1 MKFQF
6 TFISIIFFFLSG
18 NTICQTYP
26 GTMINISGGTFT
38 MGNNNPPIMFDDQGP
53 EHLVTI
59 NDFTLGETEVSN
71 SNYVIF
77 LNDMAS
83 LENLMIE
90 EGVPGDWSSDS
101 TEIANGHAWSIMA
114 DSTLSGLWSGKVLIK
129 LSDIPG
135 GGQHP
140 LNRCWIELDTTSYIF
155 SVVEGYE
162 NWPASWVNWYG
173 AMMYADYYGL
183 SLPTEAEW
191 EYAARAGQQLE
202 YPTNDGNLSYSQA
215 NYGTGFGGP
224 SGETYLSPVG
234 ELFLPNPF
242 GLYNMTG
249 NVSEWCLDWYDA
261 NFYQTCIDNNN
272 NLNPLNDIIPEDVE
286 VKVLRGGSHTYPGSF
301 AMSSHRLDTPPFVT
315 TDHMGFRVA
324 LRTQQLDSSIE
335 GRWIIPVVENDPG
348 NTMYEFLDGLRY
360 TYYCSDENG
369 CDSTYW
375 NSLDTNDA
383 IPNPNPYTFSNDT
396 LTIDLFF
403 GNTWQH
409 PISFECDGNVV
420 TIGDTTVIWWS
431 SWWRVGYDIS
441 ECEGQ
446 ELALTNTTK
455 YPETFKLSQNYPNPF
470 NPVTSLRYDLPEDG
484 LVNITIY
491 DMMGRRVKTLV
502 NSSQT
507 AGYKSI
513 QWNATNDKNEPVS
526 AGVYFY
532 TIQAGEYRQTKKMIL
547 LK

>member
-1 MKFQF
+1 MFVGGWLDSKMKFQF
-6 TFISIIFFFLSG
+6 SLNSIIFFFLLG
-18 NTICQTYP
+18 EAICQTYP
-26 GTMINISGGTFT
+26 GIMINISGGTFT
-38 MGNNNPPIMFDDQGP
+38 MGNNNPPFMFDGQDP

-59 NDFTLGETEVSN
+59 DDFTLGETEVSN
-71 SNYVIF
+71 AYYVIF

-83 LENLMIE
+83 LGNLMIE

-114 DSTLSGLWSGKVLIK
+114 DSTLSGLWSGEVLIK
-129 LSDIPG
+129 LSDIAG

-234 ELFLPNPF
+234 ELFPPNPF

-261 NFYQTCIDNNN
+261 NFYQTCVDNNYY
-272 NLNPLNDIIPEDVE
+272 LNPLNDNIPEDVE
-286 VKVLRGGSHTYPGSF
+286 VKVLRGGSHTYPGPF
-301 AMSSHRLDTPPFVT
+301 AMSSHRFDTPPFVT

-324 LRTQQLDSSIE
+324 LRMQQLNSKKVIQLPK
-335 GRWIIPVVENDPG
+335 IIN
-348 NTMYEFLDGLRY
+348 LD
-360 TYYCSDENG
+360 
-369 CDSTYW
+369 
-375 NSLDTNDA
+375 
-383 IPNPNPYTFSNDT
+383 
-396 LTIDLFF
+396 
-403 GNTWQH
+403 
-409 PISFECDGNVV
+409 
-420 TIGDTTVIWWS
+420 
-431 SWWRVGYDIS
+431 
-441 ECEGQ
+441 
-446 ELALTNTTK
+446 
-455 YPETFKLSQNYPNPF
+455 QNYPNPF
-470 NPVTSLRYDLPEDG
+470 NPITTLRYDLPEDG
-484 LVNITIY
+484 LVSINIY
-491 DMMGRRVKTLV
+491 DLMGRSIKSLV
-502 NSSQT
+502 NSNQS
-507 AGYKSI
+507 AGYHSI
-513 QWNATNDKNEPVS
+513 QWNATNNLGEPVS
-526 AGVYFY
+526 AGMYFY
-532 TIQAGEYRQTKKMIL
+532 MIQVGNFRQTKKMVL

>member
-6 TFISIIFFFLSG
+6 SLNSIIFFFLLG
-18 NTICQTYP
+18 EAICQTYP
-26 GTMINISGGTFT
+26 GIMINISGGTFT
-38 MGNNNPPIMFDDQGP
+38 MGNNNPPFMFDDQDP

-59 NDFTLGETEVSN
+59 DDFTLGETEVSN
-71 SNYVIF
+71 AYYVIF

-83 LENLMIE
+83 LGNLMIE

-114 DSTLSGLWSGKVLIK
+114 DSTLSGLWSGEVLIK
-129 LSDIPG
+129 LSDIAG

-234 ELFLPNPF
+234 ELFPPNPF

-261 NFYQTCIDNNN
+261 NFYQTCVDNNYY
-272 NLNPLNDIIPEDVE
+272 LNPLNDNIPEDVE
-286 VKVLRGGSHTYPGSF
+286 VKVLRGGSHTYPGPF
-301 AMSSHRLDTPPFVT
+301 AMSSHRFDTPPFVT

-324 LRTQQLDSSIE
+324 LRMQQLNSKKEIQLPK
-335 GRWIIPVVENDPG
+335 IIN
-348 NTMYEFLDGLRY
+348 LD
-360 TYYCSDENG
+360 
-369 CDSTYW
+369 
-375 NSLDTNDA
+375 
-383 IPNPNPYTFSNDT
+383 
-396 LTIDLFF
+396 
-403 GNTWQH
+403 
-409 PISFECDGNVV
+409 
-420 TIGDTTVIWWS
+420 
-431 SWWRVGYDIS
+431 
-441 ECEGQ
+441 
-446 ELALTNTTK
+446 
-455 YPETFKLSQNYPNPF
+455 QNYPNPF
-470 NPVTSLRYDLPEDG
+470 NPITTLRYYLPEDG

-491 DMMGRRVKTLV
+491 DMMGRVVKTLM
-502 NSSQT
+502 NGSQT

-513 QWNATNDKNEPVS
+513 QWNATNDEGAPVS
-526 AGVYFY
+526 AGLYLY
-532 TIQAGEYRQTKKMIL
+532 TIQAGEFRQTKKMVL
-547 LK
+547 FK

>member
-1 MKFQF
+1 MKIQI
-6 TFISIIFFFLSG
+6 TLTSIIFFFLLE
-18 NTICQTYP
+18 NVICQSYP
-26 GTMINISGGTFT
+26 GTMINISGGNFT
-38 MGNNNPPIMFDDQGP
+38 MGNNNPPFMFDDQGP
-53 EHLVTI
+53 ERLVTI

-71 SNYVIF
+71 ANYVIF
-77 LNDMAS
+77 LNEMAS

-129 LSDIPG
+129 LSDIAG

-224 SGETYLSPVG
+224 SGGTYLSPVG
-234 ELFLPNPF
+234 ELFPPNPF
-242 GLYNMTG
+242 GLYNMAG

-272 NLNPLNDIIPEDVE
+272 NLNPLNDITPEDVA

-315 TDHMGFRVA
+315 TDHMGFRVV
-324 LRTQQLDSSIE
+324 LRTQQLNSKKE
-335 GRWIIPVVENDPG
+335 LQLPEIINL
-348 NTMYEFLDGLRY
+348 Y
-360 TYYCSDENG
+360 
-369 CDSTYW
+369 
-375 NSLDTNDA
+375 
-383 IPNPNPYTFSNDT
+383 
-396 LTIDLFF
+396 
-403 GNTWQH
+403 
-409 PISFECDGNVV
+409 
-420 TIGDTTVIWWS
+420 
-431 SWWRVGYDIS
+431 
-441 ECEGQ
+441 
-446 ELALTNTTK
+446 
-455 YPETFKLSQNYPNPF
+455 QNYPNPF
-470 NPVTSLRYDLPEDG
+470 NPITSLRYNLPEDEF
-484 LVNITIY
+484 VNITIY
-491 DMMGRRVKTLV
+491 DMMGRIVKTLV
-502 NSSQT
+502 NASQT

-513 QWNATNDKNEPVS
+513 IWNATNDRNEPVS
-526 AGVYFY
+526 AGLYLY
-532 TIQAGEYRQTKKMIL
+532 TIKAGDFSQTNKMVL

>member
-1 MKFQF
+1 MFVRCWVDSKMKFQF
-6 TFISIIFFFLSG
+6 SLNSIIYFFLLG
-18 NTICQTYP
+18 EAICQTYP
-26 GTMINISGGTFT
+26 GIMINISGGTFT
-38 MGNNNPPIMFDDQGP
+38 MGNNNPPFMFDDQDP

-59 NDFTLGETEVSN
+59 DDFTLGETEVSN
-71 SNYVIF
+71 AYYVIF

-83 LENLMIE
+83 LGNLIIE

-114 DSTLSGLWSGKVLIK
+114 DSTLSGLWSGEVLIK
-129 LSDIPG
+129 LSDIAG

-234 ELFLPNPF
+234 ELFPPNPF

-249 NVSEWCLDWYDA
+249 NVSEWCLDWYDT
-261 NFYQTCIDNNN
+261 NFYQTCVDNYYY
-272 NLNPLNDIIPEDVE
+272 LNPLNDNIPEDVE
-286 VKVLRGGSHTYPGSF
+286 VKVLRGGSHTYPGPF
-301 AMSSHRLDTPPFVT
+301 AMSSHRFDTPPFVT

-324 LRTQQLDSSIE
+324 LRMQQLNSKKEIQLPK
-335 GRWIIPVVENDPG
+335 IIN
-348 NTMYEFLDGLRY
+348 LD
-360 TYYCSDENG
+360 
-369 CDSTYW
+369 
-375 NSLDTNDA
+375 
-383 IPNPNPYTFSNDT
+383 
-396 LTIDLFF
+396 
-403 GNTWQH
+403 
-409 PISFECDGNVV
+409 
-420 TIGDTTVIWWS
+420 
-431 SWWRVGYDIS
+431 
-441 ECEGQ
+441 
-446 ELALTNTTK
+446 
-455 YPETFKLSQNYPNPF
+455 QNYPNPF
-470 NPVTSLRYDLPEDG
+470 NPITTLRYYLPEDG

-491 DMMGRRVKTLV
+491 DMMGRVVKTLM
-502 NSSQT
+502 NGSQT
-507 AGYKSI
+507 VGYKSI
-513 QWNATNDKNEPVS
+513 QWNATNDEGAPVS
-526 AGVYFY
+526 AGLYLY
-532 TIQAGEYRQTKKMIL
+532 TIQAGEFRQTKKMVL
-547 LK
+547 FK

>member
-1 MKFQF
+1 MKSQF
-6 TFISIIFFFLSG
+6 TLSSIIFFFLLG
-18 NTICQTYP
+18 NAFCQTYP

-38 MGNNNPPIMFDDQGP
+38 MGNNNQPFMFDDQGP

-59 NDFTLGETEVSN
+59 NDFILGETEVSN
-71 SNYVIF
+71 ANYVIF

-83 LENLMIE
+83 LGNLMAE

-101 TEIANGHAWSIMA
+101 TEIANGHAWSILA
-114 DSTLSGLWSGKVLIK
+114 DSTLSGLWAGKVLIK
-129 LSDIPG
+129 LSDIAG
-135 GGQHP
+135 GGQHF

-155 SVVEGYE
+155 SIVEGYE

-234 ELFLPNPF
+234 ELFPPNPF

-261 NFYQTCIDNNN
+261 NFYQTCIDYDYY
-272 NLNPLNDIIPEDVE
+272 LNPFNDNIPEDVE

-301 AMSSHRLDTPPFVT
+301 AMSSHRFDTPPFVT

-324 LRTQQLDSSIE
+324 LRTQELNSKKELQLPE
-335 GRWIIPVVENDPG
+335 IIN
-348 NTMYEFLDGLRY
+348 L
-360 TYYCSDENG
+360 
-369 CDSTYW
+369 
-375 NSLDTNDA
+375 
-383 IPNPNPYTFSNDT
+383 
-396 LTIDLFF
+396 
-403 GNTWQH
+403 H
-409 PISFECDGNVV
+409 
-420 TIGDTTVIWWS
+420 
-431 SWWRVGYDIS
+431 
-441 ECEGQ
+441 
-446 ELALTNTTK
+446 
-455 YPETFKLSQNYPNPF
+455 QNYPNPF
-470 NPVTSLRYDLPEDG
+470 NPVTSLRYDLPENV
-484 LVNITIY
+484 LVKITIY
-491 DMMGRRVKTLV
+491 DMMGRIVKMLV

-513 QWNATNDKNEPVS
+513 RWNATNNRNEPIS
-526 AGVYFY
+526 AGLYLY
-532 TIQAGEYRQTKKMIL
+532 TIQAGEFRQTKKMVL

>member
-6 TFISIIFFFLSG
+6 TLNSIIFFFLLG
-18 NTICQTYP
+18 EVICQTYP
-26 GTMINISGGTFT
+26 GIMINISGGTFT
-38 MGNNNPPIMFDDQGP
+38 MGNNNPPFMFDDQDP

-59 NDFTLGETEVSN
+59 DDFTLGETEVSN
-71 SNYVIF
+71 AYYVIF

-83 LENLMIE
+83 LGNLMIE

-101 TEIANGHAWSIMA
+101 TEIVNGHAWSIMA
-114 DSTLSGLWSGKVLIK
+114 DSTLPGLWSGEVLIK
-129 LSDIPG
+129 LSDIAG

-234 ELFLPNPF
+234 ELFPPNPF
-242 GLYNMTG
+242 GLYNMAG

-261 NFYQTCIDNNN
+261 NFYQTCVDNNYY
-272 NLNPLNDIIPEDVE
+272 LNPLNDNIPEDVK

-301 AMSSHRLDTPPFVT
+301 AMSSHRFDTPPFVT

-324 LRTQQLDSSIE
+324 LRIQQLNSKKEIQLPK
-335 GRWIIPVVENDPG
+335 IIN
-348 NTMYEFLDGLRY
+348 L
-360 TYYCSDENG
+360 
-369 CDSTYW
+369 
-375 NSLDTNDA
+375 
-383 IPNPNPYTFSNDT
+383 
-396 LTIDLFF
+396 
-403 GNTWQH
+403 H
-409 PISFECDGNVV
+409 
-420 TIGDTTVIWWS
+420 
-431 SWWRVGYDIS
+431 
-441 ECEGQ
+441 
-446 ELALTNTTK
+446 
-455 YPETFKLSQNYPNPF
+455 QNYPNPF
-470 NPVTSLRYDLPEDG
+470 NPTTTLRYNLPEDE

-491 DMMGRRVKTLV
+491 DMMGRVVKTLV
-502 NSSQT
+502 NSQQN
-507 AGYKSI
+507 AGFKSVR
-513 QWNATNDKNEPVS
+513 WNATNDKGIPVS
-526 AGVYFY
+526 AGLYLY
-532 TIQAGEYRQTKKMIL
+532 TIQAGEFMHTKKMVL